1 MTTLDELE
9 RLLKAG
15 TPGPWKIERGKRCIQ
30 GPDTFEGEPLVLAS
44 MMGGRQWSASPYSQY
59 CVPGMKDGDA
69 NAALIVAAINALP
82 GLIEMA
88 RDYAKLNEPD
98 GVLINMMRGAI
109 PKVSAN
115 SLHKLYNAA
124 EVSQAF
130 PELRAVKAALEEIA
144 RHENTGLTGPGRQ
157 QADSCVKI
165 ARAALEG
172 FNCG

>member
-1 MTTLDELE
+1 VNTLDELE

-82 GLIEMA
+82 GLLDRVKRLEADMQVIA
-88 RDYAKLNEPD
+88 FGSRIVA
-98 GVLINMMRGAI
+98 
-109 PKVSAN
+109 SAD
-115 SLHKLYNAA
+115 
-124 EVSQAF
+124 
-130 PELRAVKAALEEIA
+130 
-144 RHENTGLTGPGRQ
+144 NTLSHVEWTREQ
-157 QADSCVKI
+157 LVDF
-165 ARAALEG
+165 ARAALKEQTP
-172 FNCG
+172 